1 MNGGLGNDT
10 MDGGGGTNDVAVF
23 NATAEQMSFAW
34 SAYGGRLTV
43 TSPDGIDVVT
53 NTEWL
58 RFNATDGVLPDPY
71 TVPITGVVAR
81 NDTATAL
88 GDALSLTAAQLLA
101 NDTSLKY
108 GAALSLVTGPDG
120 WVGTT
125 TEGVDVY
132 VDGSGNV
139 YFGPSDYDLLP
150 DIETLETRFTYQV
163 TNGTGHTDSAEVVV
177 TIQGTADVIDFE
189 DVPAAVPFG
198 LIEPGYRG
206 YNWFSFVNVQGTD
219 IDTLDLTRL
228 VNLPSQEPYF
238 QPVLLD
244 PIPLFVV
251 DTAYYDQATPF
262 AANTGF
268 VNANVAPG
276 SQAALPYISLF
287 IGEALTAPDTY
298 DIGMLVTS
306 DLWTPTA
313 GLTVDTSFNFH
324 GLSATSFYGALD
336 VDFIGMR
343 WDAVDGWIPTYA
355 SSYTL
360 NSDTPTLVAPD
371 WGPIDALLI
380 LAVGASEVLPP
391 SMEPTNPV
399 ENFVLFDNVVMSSAG
414 GVILP

>member
-177 TIQGTADVIDFE
+177 TIQGTADPIDFE
-189 DVPAAVPFG
+189 DRVDEAITM
-198 LIEPGYRG
+198 LEPGYHG
-206 YNWFSFVNVQGTD
+206 YNWYSFVNENGTTLD
-219 IDTLDLTRL
+219 LLDLTRFET
-228 VNLPSQEPYF
+228 LPDMVQTFPQSID
-238 QPVLLD
+238 D
-244 PIPLFVV
+244 PFPLFSLDSSIYLDDPVPGLDATGLV
-251 DTAYYDQATPF
+251 TADMP
-262 AANTGF
+262 
-268 VNANVAPG
+268 PG
-276 SQAALPYISLF
+276 SVYALPYYSLVF
-287 IGEALTAPDTY
+287 AQNAPFDF

-313 GLTVDTSFNFH
+313 APAVDTSFNFH
-324 GLSATSFYGALD
+324 GLYATSFYGALD
-336 VDFIGMR
+336 VDFIGLR
-343 WDAVDGWIPTYA
+343 WSAVDGWVPTYETA
-355 SSYTL
+355 VTL
-360 NSDTPTLVAPD
+360 NSLAPTLVAPD

-380 LAVGASEVLPP
+380 LAVGAPEVLPP
-391 SMEPTNPV
+391 DLPGGLL
-399 ENFVLFDNVVMSSAG
+399 ENFVLIDNVFLSSPG
-414 GVILP
+414 GLFVV